1 MHATEITWYKAI
13 VLLTSA
19 MGIGFGVTNLIYYNK
34 IRVDNNCEEI
44 DSGTATTLLW
54 LNIILVVFSSILFF
68 WSLFRLIFT
77 GKIEKDNINA
87 TYKTHTHNY
96 SEPLNPSE
104 SPKLESSY
112 TVTGYDSEP
121 EPL

>member
-1 MHATEITWYKAI
+1 MHPAEITWYKII

-19 MGIGFGVTNLIYYNK
+19 MGIGFGITNLVYFNK

-44 DSGTATTLLW
+44 SSGTATTLLW

-68 WSLFRLIFT
+68 WSLFRLVFT
-77 GKIEKDNINA
+77 GKPEKDNINT

-96 SEPLNPSE
+96 SEPSNVLE
-104 SPKLESSY
+104 SPNLESSY
-112 TVTGYDSEP
+112 SVTGYGSEP